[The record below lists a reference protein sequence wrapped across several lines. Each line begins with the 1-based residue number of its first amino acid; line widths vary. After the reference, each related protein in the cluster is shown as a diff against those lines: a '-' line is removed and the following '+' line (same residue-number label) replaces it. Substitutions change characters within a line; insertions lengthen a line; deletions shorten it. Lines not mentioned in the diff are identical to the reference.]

1 MSTVK
6 SPKTRIYFPS
16 FPLEDHRHERNI
28 LNLGYYSFCKNGK
41 KEKERKSDTKND
53 IEWIYIYIYA
63 ILQAFRQKFIQY

>member
-16 FPLEDHRHERNI
+16 FPLEDHTHERNI

-41 KEKERKSDTKND
+41 KKGKGKVIPRMT
-53 IEWIYIYIYA
+53 
-63 ILQAFRQKFIQY
+63 

>member
-28 LNLGYYSFCKNGK
+28 LNLGYYLFCKNGK
-41 KEKERKSDTKND
+41 KVKERKSDTKND
-53 IEWIYIYIYA
+53 IE
-63 ILQAFRQKFIQY
+63 

>member
-53 IEWIYIYIYA
+53 IE
-63 ILQAFRQKFIQY
+63 